1 MQKRIEENARN
12 VVVAKNILTSYKF
25 DFQKIDELT
34 IATADIAEIFEELE
48 GSRED
53 IERNTNIKINDFN
66 SLEELSSVLSK
77 LLDSPI
83 VSDLK
88 QLAEIYKILV
98 KFNFQYFRIFDLGNK
113 ENLENITK
121 AIILKT
127 ILNNIYQ
134 ANLTD
139 ISEYKTELIKKY
151 SELDGEKRI
160 SQNIEQ
166 IKKQYNQ
173 NLAKAK
179 TEYSNQ
185 ALKIKTE
192 SNKRRRQANFR
203 KILEEAEDIMLRV
216 KPC

>member
-1 MQKRIEENARN
+1 M
-12 VVVAKNILTSYKF
+12 
-25 DFQKIDELT
+25 
-34 IATADIAEIFEELE
+34 E

-185 ALKIKTE
+185 ALE
-192 SNKRRRQANFR
+192 N
-203 KILEEAEDIMLRV
+203 
-216 KPC
+216 

>member
-1 MQKRIEENARN
+1 MRKFFVAKKTIEDNARN

-53 IERNTNIKINDFN
+53 VEKNTNIKINEFS
-66 SLEELSSVLSK
+66 SLEELSSALSK

-113 ENLENITK
+113 ENLENISK

-134 ANLTD
+134 ENLTD
-139 ISEYKTELIKKY
+139 ISEYKSELIKQY
-151 SELDGEKRI
+151 SELDGERRI
-160 SQNIEQ
+160 THNIEQ
-166 IKKQYNQ
+166 IKKQYNV

-179 TEYSNQ
+179 SEYPNQ
-185 ALKIKTE
+185 ALKLKQWQI
-192 SNKRRRQANFR
+192 
-203 KILEEAEDIMLRV
+203 EDVDKLIFEN
-216 KPC
+216 